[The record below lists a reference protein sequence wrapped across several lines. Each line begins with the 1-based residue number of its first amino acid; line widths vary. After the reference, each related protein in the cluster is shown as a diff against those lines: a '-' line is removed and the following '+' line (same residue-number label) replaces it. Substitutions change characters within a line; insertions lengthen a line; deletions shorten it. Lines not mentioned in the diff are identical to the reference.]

1 MKTCFHFNCP
11 HDTLSRAL
19 ERFSSLFV
27 ETNVIRVCNNA
38 EILAREIRRV
48 DSELDLDSVYA
59 QEEYVTKSFVN
70 PEHPYS
76 KFSRGNL
83 ASLETNPH
91 QKGIDVPKRLVEF
104 FQKHYVASKSI
115 LVVVSNQQELS
126 SIERWVAPFSVT
138 LKSRQ
143 NQGFSNAIPNY
154 FPGQFL
160 RGKRHKHLILYQKD
174 ESTSTV
180 RNEKLIMQWVLNE
193 DYRGVKKYNAVE
205 LAFVLNQVLGRRGP
219 GSLYLFLRKR
229 GWIQNKSS
237 TVPLQIKVPTNAS
250 GFQILRLEL
259 SLTIEGFLNR
269 SRIVAAVYDSIESI
283 RNPGTNFF
291 VIPREI
297 MASYATTAKLFGY
310 ILPPRPPDAIE
321 LAVDSMRYGVDTVQS
336 GRWYRFPSTE
346 DFGGLGLNRMRTT
359 LSSALSIMSDPEE
372 ALIIITAGDKA
383 ITMTQSGIGNDP
395 IPPVLSSKWNRENIS
410 GARVYFQEMLPLKSR
425 VEQTLLTKIIS
436 KEELLRPIYNPFVL
450 TSLRPPRASDR
461 IEEPLDAPG
470 VSDAVRK
477 WDVLK
482 PGLIRMALPRSPPE
496 ANCRCAFVLQLL
508 SSRPARASAEQ
519 AAHAELWRLTFDET
533 AKDLAELGAP
543 GGLAYELKFNKY
555 GLRISFLG
563 LSQTIPSYVRRLTQ
577 ILAKHQQNLLK
588 SQKTLSQSIVSSALA
603 DANRA
608 RSLSPARKYII
619 VNTLQKSTSYD
630 VALEGIAFLQSCTSA
645 VCFSEGDLTLN
656 ETESLLK
663 NVQTILKDSIGAISI
678 KDEQNISTIPSVED
692 LIETPNWKPR
702 NASPCCIPG
711 VSLMSDVC
719 GRIPR

>member
-1 MKTCFHFNCP
+1 
-11 HDTLSRAL
+11 
-19 ERFSSLFV
+19 
-27 ETNVIRVCNNA
+27 
-38 EILAREIRRV
+38 
-48 DSELDLDSVYA
+48 
-59 QEEYVTKSFVN
+59 
-70 PEHPYS
+70 
-76 KFSRGNL
+76 
-83 ASLETNPH
+83 
-91 QKGIDVPKRLVEF
+91 
-104 FQKHYVASKSI
+104 
-115 LVVVSNQQELS
+115 
-126 SIERWVAPFSVT
+126 
-138 LKSRQ
+138 
-143 NQGFSNAIPNY
+143 
-154 FPGQFL
+154 
-160 RGKRHKHLILYQKD
+160 
-174 ESTSTV
+174 
-180 RNEKLIMQWVLNE
+180 
-193 DYRGVKKYNAVE
+193 
-205 LAFVLNQVLGRRGP
+205 
-219 GSLYLFLRKR
+219 
-229 GWIQNKSS
+229 
-237 TVPLQIKVPTNAS
+237 
-250 GFQILRLEL
+250 
-259 SLTIEGFLNR
+259 
-269 SRIVAAVYDSIESI
+269 
-283 RNPGTNFF
+283 
-291 VIPREI
+291 
-297 MASYATTAKLFGY
+297 
-310 ILPPRPPDAIE
+310 
-321 LAVDSMRYGVDTVQS
+321 
-336 GRWYRFPSTE
+336 
-346 DFGGLGLNRMRTT
+346 
-359 LSSALSIMSDPEE
+359 
-372 ALIIITAGDKA
+372 
-383 ITMTQSGIGNDP
+383 
-395 IPPVLSSKWNRENIS
+395 VLSSKWNRENIS